1 MKGAIIL
8 KGFIGMFLIISIPN
22 WVLASDGKP
31 PRNFKFNHS
40 VINLIQSDTIPPPKN
55 NTESNNDKH
64 DQVIIKE
71 VPKARR
77 LPVPVPVVIK
87 IKPVRIIKP
96 RIKIITPLIKAI
108 H

>member
-8 KGFIGMFLIISIPN
+8 KGFIGMFFMISIPN

-31 PRNFKFNHS
+31 VCSITFNHT
-40 VINLIQSDTIPPPKN
+40 VINLIQSDTIPPPKKI
-55 NTESNNDKH
+55 TESTNDKPSA
-64 DQVIIKE
+64 DIIKE

-77 LPVPVPVVIK
+77 QPVPIPVIVN
-87 IKPVRIIKP
+87 IKPVKIIKP
-96 RIKIITPLIKAI
+96 KIKIIKPLIKVL